1 MLPDVRYCASPYEA
15 AQAAQGAEAVLVVTE
30 WEEFRQIDSMVSE
43 A

>member
-1 MLPDVRYCASPYEA
+1 MLPDVRYCASPYE
-15 AQAAQGAEAVLVVTE
+15 AAQGAEAVLVVTE